1 MHTFHLFIAE
11 AKMKNSK
18 TTENRKRNI
27 NDNNDTN
34 DGSGRKT
41 FPLVRWSER
50 LGNKKNDGNP

>member
-41 FPLVRWSER
+41 FSLVRWSER
-50 LGNKKNDGNP
+50 LGNKKK